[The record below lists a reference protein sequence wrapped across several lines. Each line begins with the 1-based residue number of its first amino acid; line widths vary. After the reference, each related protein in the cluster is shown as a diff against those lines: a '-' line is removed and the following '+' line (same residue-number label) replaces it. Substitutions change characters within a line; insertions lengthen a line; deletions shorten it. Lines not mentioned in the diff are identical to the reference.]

1 MSAPESSTAEVAKLL
16 HRLWMRVSRGD
27 TGYGDDM
34 QDTVVDPDR
43 EFGFADTEVED
54 RFRFGPTYGLN

>member
-27 TGYGDDM
+27 SEFGDDM

-43 EFGFADTEVED
+43 GLAFADTEVED
-54 RFRFGPTYGLN
+54 RFRYGPSYGLN